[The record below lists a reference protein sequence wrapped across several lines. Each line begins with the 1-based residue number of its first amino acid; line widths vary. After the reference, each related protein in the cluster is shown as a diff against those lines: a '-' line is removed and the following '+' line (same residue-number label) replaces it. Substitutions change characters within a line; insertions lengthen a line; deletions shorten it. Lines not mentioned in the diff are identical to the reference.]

1 MKSLRVLLVLAATG
15 SMFIGSLFVGEAQ
28 AEPWIFNRSY
38 YSHLPVQA
46 VQMAPRNVGGP
57 YYTRPQGAYVKSG
70 YRNLRSFINIH
81 GQTVDQYNVYE
92 SWLQNGGQF

>member
-1 MKSLRVLLVLAATG
+1 MNSLRAALLLMVICGALASQA
-15 SMFIGSLFVGEAQ
+15 S
-28 AEPWIFNRSY
+28 AEPWIFDRSY
-38 YSHLPVQA
+38 YSHLPVKP
-46 VQMAPRNVGGP
+46 VQIQPRNVGGP

-81 GQTVDQYNVYE
+81 GQTVDQYNIYE

>member
-1 MKSLRVLLVLAATG
+1 MKALQVLLLLIALAILPA
-15 SMFIGSLFVGEAQ
+15 AAH

-38 YSHLPVQA
+38 YSHLPVQK
-46 VQMAPRNVGGP
+46 VQMGPRNVGGP

-70 YRNLRSFINIH
+70 YRNLRSFINIR
-81 GQTVDQYNVYE
+81 GQTVDQYNIYE